1 MARFPECRDLAV
13 HPLINAS
20 AAQLLEP
27 FCDGHQLHFT
37 QAVSI
42 CKGEGKQPI
51 HRHRAVWG
59 NYLDHSIETQFSTI
73 WAMTDFTKKT
83 AQPSSFL
90 VRTYGT
96 RNGDRCQGS
105 CKSRDD
111 RRLGT
116 TLQRHGIS
124 RRWFQRNR
132 RQSDRCAHSLHVEL
146 VASGRKSVLVL
157 SAQPSQ
163 RSDSRTQ
170 AFDGPRARRS
180 SLGVLLNTRRPGRG
194 LRALITVIIV

>member
-1 MARFPECRDLAV
+1 MTRFPECRDLAV

-73 WAMTDFTKKT
+73 WAMTDFTKKRRNPVHSWFALMGHET
-83 AQPSSFL
+83 ATAA
-90 VRTYGT
+90 R
-96 RNGDRCQGS
+96 GS

-132 RQSDRCAHSLHVEL
+132 RQSARCAHSLHVEL